1 MKLLRKTRTFG
12 YLRGRKRQS
21 LQTESLRGFTLIEVM
36 VVVIII
42 GVLAALVAPR
52 IFQNVGKARINA
64 TRASASSLNTAVE
77 SFRMDCRKPK
87 SSDTLYG
94 ILWNEPSDVAQ
105 GSWNGPYINSEDDL
119 IDAWGNEFM
128 LEVPGT
134 KNIDWDIVS
143 YGADGEPGG
152 EGEDA
157 DIRE

>member
-1 MKLLRKTRTFG
+1 MKTLSKTGHFEISQATG
-12 YLRGRKRQS
+12 YKSIRRASGRA
-21 LQTESLRGFTLIEVM
+21 FTLIEVM

-52 IFQNVGKARINA
+52 IFQNVGKAKINA
-64 TRASASSLNTAVE
+64 TRANAASLNTAVE

-94 ILWNEPSDVAQ
+94 ILWNEPSDVAE
-105 GSWNGPYINSEDDL
+105 GSWNGPYIKSEDDL
-119 IDAWGNEFM
+119 LDAWGFEFV